1 MTDPL
6 PTSTPETQA
15 LPISGQTSSN
25 MTPCSSIAGPRRAQ
39 GEHTMRIWRAHN
51 AHIELVWE
59 ADIADESAPPGQQRR
74 GLQRA
79 IEWPR
84 TQFTEREGRG
94 AGFARR
100 LYHPPYTQTGRARSG
115 MIAF

>member
-25 MTPCSSIAGPRRAQ
+25 MTPRSSIAGPRRAQ

-74 GLQRA
+74 VLQRA

-84 TQFTEREGRG
+84 TQFTEREARG
-94 AGFARR
+94 AGFAGALYQAHYTRR
-100 LYHPPYTQTGRARSG
+100 DRASS
-115 MIAF
+115 